1 MATCMDYDANE
12 DTHPIVRICRLYYL
26 HPIDGYISLR
36 SQDECRAHAMIG
48 YAASERPR
56 KSIMTWWGGGTDV
69 DDGDRGNGAATAPHS
84 ESNGMNE

>member
-1 MATCMDYDANE
+1 
-12 DTHPIVRICRLYYL
+12 
-26 HPIDGYISLR
+26 
-36 SQDECRAHAMIG
+36 MIG